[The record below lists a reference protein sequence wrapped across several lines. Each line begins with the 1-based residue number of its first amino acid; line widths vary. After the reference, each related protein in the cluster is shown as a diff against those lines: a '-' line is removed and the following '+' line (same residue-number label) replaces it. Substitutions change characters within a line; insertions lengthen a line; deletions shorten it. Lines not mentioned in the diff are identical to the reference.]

1 MAAVARDPRCAPRAG
16 RRSADAQG
24 ARTSPWV
31 RRLDLLTRDELAAA
45 GGKAAGLAALIRAGL
60 PVPPG
65 FVVLTGAY
73 RRFVDTH
80 GLQPQIDRASAEA
93 VSGDGDASAAAA
105 ALADRMRRMAVS
117 GEVADALVAAYAELG
132 RPTVAVR
139 SSSAQEDLAGAS
151 FAGQYET
158 VLGVGDDTALLAAVV
173 RCWASA
179 WGARVTAY
187 RAAHGLAG
195 DVDLAVI
202 VQRQVDAN
210 RAGVLFTADPT
221 TGRRDR
227 IRIGGAW
234 GLGPPVVDGTITP
247 DEWVVDAGSL
257 QIRSRTV
264 ADKLLR
270 MVTTAQGVTTVPV
283 PADQRAQPC
292 LTDPEVTAL
301 ARLGLQAQQACGQP
315 QDLEW
320 VADSDRL
327 LLVQTRPMTTLFPL
341 PEPGP
346 APGQGLRVYLSINRV
361 SQGFVEPMTPMGNE
375 MWRVMLAGVGRMLHG
390 PHNADP
396 YPSVYHLAAHRI
408 YADATGMLQRPRLM
422 PLFEEA
428 FATKDAVAGRILTHL
443 AEREESALRD
453 QPRPRWPWRLFV
465 RVLPAFVTRMLVA
478 LVQPEAAGR
487 RIIRI
492 ADREVARQRAEV
504 ARLTGVEPRLAWL
517 EEAAEAMERLVFR
530 QAPYVVVAPMRLAER
545 VERRLARTVG
555 PADAFAAV
563 HHSPHGNP
571 GTEMGRDLLAAA
583 QAIRDEGV
591 VPAADHPAVVTFLE
605 RYGHRTVREVDVG
618 QPRWRED
625 PTTVLDWIV
634 EAAADPD
641 LDHRLARERDAVVI
655 ADRHA
660 ADILARVPGR
670 TRRAVTG
677 WGLWRTR
684 RLAGLKERPKYD
696 VTRFIQLWRDV
707 LLAIGDEL
715 VADGRLGHA
724 ADVMY
729 VTFADVRAGNDL
741 RPAAAA
747 TRRAYEDERART
759 SIPRILTS
767 TGETFFTA
775 PAADLNADGL
785 VGVPASPGMVEA
797 PARIVAQPTAGA
809 IEPGEVL
816 VTRSTDPTWTPLI
829 LRAGA
834 VVMETGGPLQHAAIV
849 AREQG
854 IPTVTGIDRATE
866 LLDDGVTIRVDGTAG
881 TVTPL

>member
-1 MAAVARDPRCAPRAG
+1 MAAVARDAGGPPPSGRHSACTEGSAP
-16 RRSADAQG
+16 G
-24 ARTSPWV
+24 AWV
-31 RRLDLLTRDELAAA
+31 RRLDELTGDELSAA
-45 GGKAAGLAALIRAGL
+45 GGKADGLAGLIRAGL
-60 PVPPG
+60 SVPAG

-73 RRFVDTH
+73 RRFVDTYR
-80 GLQPQIDRASAEA
+80 LQDHIRRILDEA
-93 VSGDGDASAAAA
+93 ASGDADGTEAAV
-105 ALADRMRRMAVS
+105 ALADRMRQLAMPDEIAEAV
-117 GEVADALVAAYAELG
+117 VAAYAELG

-139 SSSAQEDLAGAS
+139 SSSVQEDLDRAS

-158 VLGVGDDTALLAAVV
+158 VLGVCDDDALLAAVL

-179 WGARVTAY
+179 FGTRVLAY
-187 RAAHGLAG
+187 RAAQGLAG
-195 DVDLAVI
+195 DVDHAVI
-202 VQRQVDAN
+202 VQHQVDAS

-227 IRIGGAW
+227 IRISGAW
-234 GLGPPVVDGTITP
+234 GLGQAVVDGTVTP

-257 QIRSRTV
+257 HIVTRAISDKAVRSHATEG
-264 ADKLLR
+264 
-270 MVTTAQGVTTVPV
+270 GVTTVPV
-283 PADQRAQPC
+283 PPTERRQPSLADA
-292 LTDPEVTAL
+292 EVAAL
-301 ARLGLQAQQACGQP
+301 ARLGLQAQQARGTP

-320 VADSDRL
+320 VADRDRL
-327 LLVQTRPMTTLFPL
+327 WLVQSRPMTALFPL

-375 MWRVMLAGVGRMLHG
+375 LWRVMLAGVGRMLHR
-390 PHNADP
+390 PRNADP

-428 FATKDAVAGRILTHL
+428 FAAKDAVAARILTHL
-443 AEREESALRD
+443 TERERFALRS
-453 QPRPRWPWRLFV
+453 QPRRRWPWRLYV
-465 RVLPAFVTRMLVA
+465 RVLPTFVARTLVA
-478 LVQPEAAGR
+478 LVQPDAASR

-492 ADREVARQRAEV
+492 ADREIERQRAEA
-504 ARLTGVEPRLAWL
+504 ARLTGVEPRLAWI
-517 EEAAEAMERLVFR
+517 EDAAEAMERLVFR

-545 VERRLARTVG
+545 VERKLARTVG
-555 PADAFAAV
+555 PTDAFAAV

-583 QAIRDEGV
+583 QVIRDEAV
-591 VPAADHPAVVTFLE
+591 TPTADHPAVATFLA

-634 EAAADPD
+634 EAAGDPD
-641 LDHRLARERDAVVI
+641 LDRRLAHERDAVVI

-670 TRRAVTG
+670 TRQAVIG

-696 VTRFIQLWRDV
+696 VSRFIELWREV
-707 LLAIGDEL
+707 LLAVGQQL
-715 VADGRLGHA
+715 VADGRLRHA
-724 ADVMY
+724 ADVMF
-729 VTFADVRAGNDL
+729 VTFADVRGGSDL
-741 RPAAAA
+741 RAAAA
-747 TRRAYEDERART
+747 DNRRAYRAELART

-767 TGETFFTA
+767 TGEAFYAA
-775 PAADLNADGL
+775 PDVDEDGL
-785 VGVPASPGMVEA
+785 VGVPASPGVVEA

-809 IEPGEVL
+809 IESGEVL
-816 VTRSTDPTWTPLI
+816 VSRSTDPTWTPLI

-854 IPTVTGIDRATE
+854 IPAVTGIDRATE